1 MPRRGR
7 TSLLDKLEAV
17 SRAHAEAELEFER
30 LRREEEYLTEQ
41 IDKADE
47 QVRYYQN
54 LLIELKGDWGRDPA
68 LRALLRRLE

>member
-1 MPRRGR
+1 MPRRVR
-7 TSLLDKLEAV
+7 TSLLDKLETV

-30 LRREEEYLTEQ
+30 LRREEEYLSEQ
-41 IDKADE
+41 IAKADE

-54 LLIELKGDWGRDPA
+54 LLVELKGDWGRDPA

>member
-1 MPRRGR
+1 MPRRAR
-7 TSLLDKLEAV
+7 TSLLDRLEAV
-17 SRAHAEAELEFER
+17 GRSHAEAELEFER

-41 IDKADE
+41 IARADE

>member
-1 MPRRGR
+1 MPRRAR
-7 TSLLDKLEAV
+7 TSLLDKLESV

-30 LRREEEYLTEQ
+30 LRREETYLSEQ
-41 IDKADE
+41 IAKADA

-54 LLIELKGDWGRDPA
+54 LLVELKSDWGRDPA

>member
-1 MPRRGR
+1 MPRRALA
-7 TSLLDKLEAV
+7 TLLDKLEAV
-17 SRAHAEAELEFER
+17 GRAHAEAELEFER
-30 LRREEEYLTEQ
+30 LRREEEYLAEQ
-41 IDKADE
+41 ISKADE

>member
-1 MPRRGR
+1 MRRRAR

-17 SRAHAEAELEFER
+17 GRAQAEAELEFER

-41 IDKADE
+41 IAKADE

-54 LLIELKGDWGRDPA
+54 LLVELKSDWGRDPA

>member
-7 TSLLDKLEAV
+7 TSLLDKLESV

-30 LRREEEYLTEQ
+30 LRREEDYLTEQ
-41 IDKADE
+41 IAKADE

-54 LLIELKGDWGRDPA
+54 LLIELKSDWGRDPA

>member
-1 MPRRGR
+1 MPRHDR
-7 TSLLDKLEAV
+7 TSLLDKLEVA

-30 LRREEEYLTEQ
+30 LRREEEYLVEQ
-41 IDKADE
+41 IAKADE

>member
-7 TSLLDKLEAV
+7 TSLLDKLEAAN
-17 SRAHAEAELEFER
+17 RAHAEAELEFER
-30 LRREEEYLTEQ
+30 LRREEEYLIEQ
-41 IDKADE
+41 ISKADE
-47 QVRYYQN
+47 QVRYYQS